1 MVRRSERASGREQS
15 VDHATLPP
23 GAPSW
28 VTPELVAR
36 TLEVWQPY
44 YSDPLT
50 PEDALAMILGV
61 GCLFDLLSRRR

>member
-1 MVRRSERASGREQS
+1 MARRPGKASGREES
-15 VDHATLPP
+15 VYHATLPP

-28 VTPELVAR
+28 DTPELIAR

-44 YSDPLT
+44 YSEPLT

-61 GCLFDLLSRRR
+61 GCLFDLLSKRL